1 MKISDKMSA
10 AAIYAMDLM
19 EEEDMEEAKERLE
32 VARKSGIDRTVW
44 HVYDW
49 NTENYPN
56 FDRGFLH
63 KLFRTGEELKS
74 SSESQQSYILRLIKR
89 GDVIDY
95 QNQIHLVKDRI
106 SLNFNLQ
113 DQYVQKQNQ
122 KVKFYD
128 SGEGCSF
135 GIFVD
140 IEDVEGIIEVRNN
153 NLRLDYK
160 GWNFVR
166 RFPDVLPKPKPD
178 EVVFHK

>member
-1 MKISDKMSA
+1 MA

-19 EEEDMEEAKERLE
+19 EEEDMDEAKKRLEEA
-32 VARKSGIDRTVW
+32 RKNGIDRTLW
-44 HVYDW
+44 HIYDW
-49 NTENYPN
+49 NTNNYPN
-56 FDRGFLH
+56 FDRNLLH
-63 KLFRTGEELKS
+63 KLFRVGEGLRS
-74 SSESQQSYILRLIKR
+74 GSESQQSYILRLIKR
-89 GDVIDY
+89 GNTLEY
-95 QNQIHLVKDRI
+95 QNQLHLVKDKI

-113 DQYVQKQNQ
+113 DQNIQRQNE

-128 SGEGCSF
+128 SDEGCSF

-140 IEDVEGIIEVRNN
+140 IEDVEGIVEVRNN

-166 RFPDVLPKPKPD
+166 YFPDALSKPKPD